1 MLPLSIPN
9 CGDYSEHKYESISR
23 TPIPIRLDDNLSSV
37 YDNQLKYG
45 LQLPYD
51 IKPEKM
57 NCVNGYPFRD
67 LKPARSA
74 KGIIIYTDSDVISL
88 AGHQGTVTN

>member
-9 CGDYSEHKYESISR
+9 CGDYSEQKYESISR
-23 TPIPIRLDDNLSSV
+23 APIPIRLDDHLSSV

-51 IKPEKM
+51 IKPEK
-57 NCVNGYPFRD
+57 
-67 LKPARSA
+67 
-74 KGIIIYTDSDVISL
+74 
-88 AGHQGTVTN
+88 